1 MSKLMD
7 LIDRLGRQSA
17 QPLGF
22 GAIAGQSEKA
32 PTLALVCSASPDE
45 AANGVPDAVDA
56 VVFGAEDA
64 DAVMALDRPESLVW
78 GVNFGPDGSAD
89 ADALAEA
96 GCDFFI
102 IEDLENAPGAVVSH
116 PDAAKLAALSE
127 PTDRETAAALRAL
140 RVGGS
145 VNISKIDTAEPS
157 FAELVS
163 VAKIGASTGGAMLV
177 AVYGDV
183 TVGGLTALRDA
194 GVDGLLAPLGEAEAL
209 GRTIRELP
217 ARRRP
222 EGRRGQATAPR
233 G

>member
-1 MSKLMD
+1 MTGLGGSRRS
-7 LIDRLGRQSA
+7 RLGSARLRGSLRRQ
-17 QPLGF
+17 
-22 GAIAGQSEKA
+22 

-102 IEDLENAPGAVVSH
+102 IEDLDNAPGAVVSH

-157 FAELVS
+157 FADLVS

-194 GVDGLLAPLGEAEAL
+194 GVDGLLAPLSEAESL